1 MLETG
6 RIVHFLAVI
15 RVIVLNDDVVAFVNV
30 AVSWLIVLI
39 VDGR

>member
-30 AVSWLIVLI
+30 TVIWLVVLI

>member
-30 AVSWLIVLI
+30 AVIWPIVLI